1 LFYQIVATGAEE
13 EMMKHLDFWHN
24 VGLTASLVVFVGG
37 CAANMAAPIAVEE
50 PATSPERAQPLF
62 DAARTAEAAKP
73 SASASKGDPGIVVH
87 IDPTTGEFL
96 PEPPADGV
104 TPPRAADAAKAPVPQ
119 FQEVSSPIPG
129 GGVMIDLQGQFQTPL
144 VATIDADG
152 KVTVKHESTLPA
164 GAENK

>member
-1 LFYQIVATGAEE
+1 
-13 EMMKHLDFWHN
+13 MKHLNFWCN
-24 VGLTASLVVFVGG
+24 VGLTALLVVFVGG

-50 PATSPERAQPLF
+50 LATSPERAQPRF

-73 SASASKGDPGIVVH
+73 SASASKGAPGIVVH

-104 TPPRAADAAKAPVPQ
+104 TPPQAADAAKAPAPQ
-119 FQEVSSPIPG
+119 FHEVPSPIPG